1 MDKFIDWHP
10 ADIIAGLRK
19 KGTSLAAESRR
30 NGLSSSTLANAL
42 TRPWPKGELIIAN
55 ALETDPWVIWPS
67 RYHDPHTHQFIDRTQ
82 MMRPRQTTAPGQTS
96 EGCCYGLFA
105 FDAFDIRT
113 KRLKLVFDTFVA
125 AVNVVN
131 TIDNRRTF
139 RNTARQYQAG

>member
-30 NGLSSSTLANAL
+30 NG
-42 TRPWPKGELIIAN
+42 PWPKGELIIAN

-82 MMRPRQTTAPGQTS
+82 MMRQR
-96 EGCCYGLFA
+96 
-105 FDAFDIRT
+105 
-113 KRLKLVFDTFVA
+113 KNNK
-125 AVNVVN
+125 
-131 TIDNRRTF
+131 
-139 RNTARQYQAG
+139 

>member
-55 ALETDPWVIWPS
+55 ALGN
-67 RYHDPHTHQFIDRTQ
+67 HTL
-82 MMRPRQTTAPGQTS
+82 G
-96 EGCCYGLFA
+96 YL
-105 FDAFDIRT
+105 
-113 KRLKLVFDTFVA
+113 
-125 AVNVVN
+125 AV
-131 TIDNRRTF
+131 TLP
-139 RNTARQYQAG
+139 